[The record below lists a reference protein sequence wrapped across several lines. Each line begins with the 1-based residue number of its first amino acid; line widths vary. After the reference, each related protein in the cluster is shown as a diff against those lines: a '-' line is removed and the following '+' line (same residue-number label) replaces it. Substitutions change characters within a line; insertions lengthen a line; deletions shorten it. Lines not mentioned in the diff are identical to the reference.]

1 MYGYYGLAAIGPH
14 MQPYLWWKRYIT
26 QFQIVQ
32 FVLLF
37 AYGVYFALFNKGY
50 HPLFTYD
57 VLIQSPLYLYL
68 FTSFYIRT
76 YKEAAVQRQ
85 KKNGTLKRNLSS
97 GADGISCSVRNGNSK
112 KTE

>member
-26 QFQIVQ
+26 QFQIAQ

-37 AYGVYFALFNKGY
+37 AYGVYFAMFNQGY

-68 FTSFYIRT
+68 FTSFYLRT
-76 YKEAAVQRQ
+76 YRDAAEQ
-85 KKNGTLKRNLSS
+85 KKNSLNKSSLSNCGNSNNCNVSS
-97 GADGISCSVRNGNSK
+97 GK